1 MIFESLLLFGLALSL
16 DTAGNELAENTA
28 EMGELQPQS
37 SSPSKPAARPP
48 VARPPIARPPIARPP
63 TSTPTKPAAPAPQAK
78 PPTRAA
84 PPMKSVIVAP
94 PALPGTRAP
103 AAGPAHRAN
112 TVRRGVPNRTIPKRA
127 FTTRRN
133 STELQARE
141 KRAPARVTR
150 DLAKMRA
157 DVSRSKARFTVG
169 YTPQLD
175 MPIEQ
180 LTGAKDSPDIATIAT
195 RQNAAAS
202 QVMRQRGVKGAP
214 NLMQQMWR
222 RPTAVAPDRAGGP
235 EGSGGAPAG
244 STPVDQP
251 FESFVGNAA
260 CSPNA
265 VAWSW
270 KEYVA
275 PARSQGKCG
284 SCWAFAPIGVLESAV
299 NIANGFDPNLDLS
312 EQHLVNC
319 ARASDGFKIGTCN
332 GGFTWMVFDY
342 LQREGAP
349 TEAQVP
355 YLERDATCNTKVKP
369 EHELVT
375 WGFVDKQ
382 GSVPPVGSIKEALCK
397 FGPVS
402 SSVAATPTFI
412 AYTGGVF
419 EESNATNTNHAVMI
433 VGWDD
438 KRGAWLVRNS
448 WGTWWGEDGYI
459 WVKYG
464 SNRIGANAVWALTE
478 AEAPK
483 TTTFNRRRLSVR
495 NKTGEDIEVS
505 VQYRQGSAWKPG
517 NPNTTKA
524 LTYTIKAGDEAL
536 LGNGGVDIEGNQARV
551 WAKSLSSSKTF
562 TEYRKKSLSLLPS
575 GSYKATEVDTFVFT
589 FDTPDGTKSNPSST
603 QSKSQLFMAAY
614 NAIDAGRHVE
624 GRNLFGQYL
633 TRFPGDARQSEAR
646 FWMGYSYYM
655 QSSFFEALTEWYDV
669 VVQHPDDDFVAYA
682 LFYSGLAYTQ
692 RGQCDLAV
700 TCFDLVAHAGYPSAT
715 KQWIEAANSRTA
727 QIEQNPKKFCG

>member
-1 MIFESLLLFGLALSL
+1 MIFESLLLFGLGLSL
-16 DTAGNELAENTA
+16 EAPDAIAPAVVVALEAEAPTARKPAA
-28 EMGELQPQS
+28 RQPQG
-37 SSPSKPAARPP
+37 SPSTRQPAARPP
-48 VARPPIARPPIARPP
+48 TARPP
-63 TSTPTKPAAPAPQAK
+63 TSSPGTSPGGS

-84 PPMKSVIVAP
+84 PPIRQRAVEAP
-94 PALPGTRAP
+94 PPLPGTRAQV
-103 AAGPAHRAN
+103 AGPAHRAAA
-112 TVRRGVPNRTIPKRA
+112 VRRAPPDRTIPRRA
-127 FTTRRN
+127 FTTRKNR
-133 STELQARE
+133 SELQARE
-141 KRAPARVTR
+141 KQAPARVKKE
-150 DLAKMRA
+150 LAQMRS
-157 DVSRSKARFTVG
+157 DVSRRGRRFTVG

-180 LTGAKDSPDIATIAT
+180 LTGAKDPPDIAKVAA
-195 RQNAAAS
+195 RQNAAAAE
-202 QVMRQRGVKGAP
+202 VMRRRGVRGAP

-222 RPTAVAPDRAGGP
+222 RPTPIAPDRSRGL
-235 EGSGGAPAG
+235 EGSGGAPTSTS
-244 STPVDQP
+244 STPVDEP
-251 FESFVGNAA
+251 FEAFVGNAA

-284 SCWAFAPIGVLESAV
+284 SCWAFAPIGVMEGAV

-319 ARASDGFKIGTCN
+319 ARASDGFKIGSCN

-349 TEAQVP
+349 TESQVP
-355 YLERDATCNTKVKP
+355 YLERDATCDAKVKP
-369 EHELVT
+369 EHKLVT
-375 WGFVDKQ
+375 WGFVDQQ
-382 GSVPPVGSIKEALCK
+382 GAVPPTDKVKEALCK
-397 FGPVS
+397 YGPVS

-419 EESNATNTNHAVMI
+419 EEENAFNTNHAVMI

-464 SNRIGANAVWALTE
+464 SNRIAANAVWALTE
-478 AEAPK
+478 AETPTLK
-483 TTTFNRRRLSVR
+483 TFNRRRLSVR
-495 NKTGEDIEVS
+495 NKTGEDIEVF
-505 VQYRQGSAWKPG
+505 VQYRQGSKWKPG
-517 NPNTTKA
+517 NPETRKA
-524 LTYTIKAGDEAL
+524 LSFTIKAGDEAL
-536 LGNGGVDIEGNQARV
+536 LGDGSGHVEGNQARV
-551 WAKSLSSSKTF
+551 WAESRSSDKTF
-562 TEYRKKSLSLLPS
+562 TEHQRKSVSLVPS
-575 GSYKATEVDTFVFT
+575 GSYKANEVDTFVYT
-589 FDTPDGTKSNPSST
+589 FDEADGGT
-603 QSKSQLFMAAY
+603 SKPQLSKNALFSAAHE
-614 NAIDAGRHVE
+614 AIDSGRHAE
-624 GRNLFGQYL
+624 GRALFAQYL
-633 TRFPGDARQSEAR
+633 SRFPGDARISEVR

-655 QSSFFEALTEWYDV
+655 QSSFFEALSEWYEV
-669 VVQHPDDDFVAYA
+669 VVKHPDDSFVAYA

-700 TCFDLVAHAGYPSAT
+700 TCFDLVAHGGYPSAT
-715 KQWIEAANSRTA
+715 KEWVDAANQRTS